1 MSKKNILWIVTKPI
15 SKNDFAKS
23 GYWKSKIQTM
33 KEKIRKGNKRTI
45 LDDICH
51 SNISRGKNR
60 EYVLSF
66 STSSFSSEISK
77 NWNYVWEIYFFW
89 VSMFFK
95 NFLFRVT
102 NIDLSLQI
110 QFSPT
115 LHNNH
120 FIYSN
125 LTKEST
131 VYVNGVLCMQFITI
145 LMFCLVFIAYS
156 KIHISNGLNVR

>member
-1 MSKKNILWIVTKPI
+1 ML
-15 SKNDFAKS
+15 
-23 GYWKSKIQTM
+23 
-33 KEKIRKGNKRTI
+33 
-45 LDDICH
+45 
-51 SNISRGKNR
+51 
-60 EYVLSF
+60 
-66 STSSFSSEISK
+66 
-77 NWNYVWEIYFFW
+77 
-89 VSMFFK
+89 FK

-131 VYVNGVLCMQFITI
+131 VYVNGLLCMQFITI

-156 KIHISNGLNVR
+156 KIHILKGLNVR

>member
-1 MSKKNILWIVTKPI
+1 
-15 SKNDFAKS
+15 
-23 GYWKSKIQTM
+23 M

-51 SNISRGKNR
+51 SNISRRKNR
-60 EYVLSF
+60 ENVLF
-66 STSSFSSEISK
+66 QLVLFLQKYPKIETMIIF
-77 NWNYVWEIYFFW
+77 FFW
-89 VSMFFK
+89 YRCFFK

-131 VYVNGVLCMQFITI
+131 VYVNAVLCMQFITI

-156 KIHISNGLNVR
+156 KIHISKGLNVR